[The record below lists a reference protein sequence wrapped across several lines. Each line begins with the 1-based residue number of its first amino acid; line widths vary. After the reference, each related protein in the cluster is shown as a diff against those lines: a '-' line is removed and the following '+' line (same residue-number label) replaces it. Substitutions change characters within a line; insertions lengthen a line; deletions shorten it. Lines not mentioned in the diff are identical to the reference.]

1 MAVSVKQRVCL
12 IYASSNTPMTG
23 NKIYKNK
30 PIENIKMSKPIKYFI
45 FSVMALFSLS
55 TFALDRSKVAENAED
70 VTPLLNGMAIPNVMV
85 KTPEG
90 DPVSLKAMLLQQPS
104 VIVFYRGG
112 WCPYCSRQ
120 LAELKDIEQDLLKEG
135 YQILAISP
143 ETPEKL
149 QSQKLET
156 EFAAQLIS
164 DADLEAIKGFGI
176 GFYVPDDT
184 RKLYKDRM
192 NVELTPDTNERAVL
206 PAPAI
211 FISDTQGNIQFSY
224 VNPNFRVR
232 PSAELVLSAAKI
244 VKQPAK

>member
-1 MAVSVKQRVCL
+1 MKAASLLVVTILSIVSFQ
-12 IYASSNTPMTG
+12 S
-23 NKIYKNK
+23 
-30 PIENIKMSKPIKYFI
+30 
-45 FSVMALFSLS
+45 
-55 TFALDRSKVAENAED
+55 FALDRTTIKEKAED
-70 VTPLLNGMAIPNVMV
+70 VTPLLNGMSVPNVV
-85 KTPEG
+85 VETADG
-90 DPVSLKAMLLQQPS
+90 SPVSLQALLMQKPT

-120 LAELKDIEQDLLKEG
+120 LAELKDIEQELVQEG

-143 ETPEKL
+143 ESPEKL

-164 DADLEAIKGFGI
+164 DESLQAIKAFGI
-176 GFYVPDDT
+176 GFYVPNDT

-192 NVELTPDTNERAVL
+192 SVELAADKTNQAVL

-211 FISDTQGNIQFSY
+211 FITNTDGQVVFNY

-232 PSAELVLSAAKI
+232 PSAELVLSAAKL
-244 VKQPAK
+244 VKSGSIK